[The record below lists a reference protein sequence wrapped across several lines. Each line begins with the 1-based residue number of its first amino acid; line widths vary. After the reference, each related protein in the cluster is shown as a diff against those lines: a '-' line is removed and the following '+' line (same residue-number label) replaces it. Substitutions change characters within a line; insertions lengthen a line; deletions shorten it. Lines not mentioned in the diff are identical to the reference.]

1 MWKNVPCGK
10 VKVLYPPVKLFSYN
24 ENSKRENIIVIFSR
38 ISYEKNIDILVETF
52 NKHYSGQGLK
62 LCILGSVNT
71 KENQDYLEILK
82 SKAANNITFV
92 INPSR
97 DTIQNIFDR
106 ALIFWHSMGYGKTDN
121 FFFEH
126 FGITTVEAMSS
137 GLIPIVIN
145 KGGQS
150 EIVDHY
156 TNGFKWD
163 SLEELI
169 YFTNYFLKLT
179 LDEKK
184 MLSKKAVQKASCF
197 SYEKFKLN
205 FNAIILD
212 YFKERLY
219 ET

>member
-1 MWKNVPCGK
+1 MWKNVPCNK
-10 VKVLYPPVKLFSYN
+10 IKVLYPPVKLFSYN
-24 ENSKRENIIVIFSR
+24 ENIRREKIIIIFSR
-38 ISYEKNIDILVETF
+38 ISYEKNIDILIETF
-52 NKHYSGQGLK
+52 NKHYAGSDLK
-62 LCILGSVNT
+62 LYILGSVNT

-82 SKAANNITFV
+82 SKTANNINFI

-97 DTIQNIFDR
+97 DTIQSIFNQS
-106 ALIFWHSMGYGKTDN
+106 LIFWHSMGYGETDK
-121 FFFEH
+121 FLFEH
-126 FGITTVEAMSS
+126 FGMTTVEAMSS

-156 TNGFKWD
+156 TNGFKWN

-179 LDEKK
+179 LKEKK
-184 MLSKKAVQKASCF
+184 MLSKKAVQKASYF
-197 SYEKFKLN
+197 SYENFKLN
-205 FNAIILD
+205 FNAIILEH
-212 YFKERLY
+212 FKERFY